1 MDISETIHLLGD
13 LLGEV
18 LVEQG
23 SPELLAAEEQVRA
36 LAKQRR
42 AGEAQAAAALEKLIS
57 ALDTDTARGIA
68 GAFALYFDLVN
79 TAEDNHRLVALRGE
93 ALAKTPRPVHDS
105 IEEAV
110 ILLKERGL
118 TSAQM
123 QALVDSLSIE
133 LVLTAHPTEARRRTV
148 LSKLNR
154 VALVLRGLDGC
165 DVLPRE
171 EAEARRALRE
181 EITALW
187 VTDRARSAK
196 PAVTDEVRTTLYFVE
211 QIFWTALP
219 RIHSSLQTALE
230 RHFPAVDASRP
241 WVRLASWIGGDR
253 DGNPFVTAE
262 VTAETLRLHRGLAV
276 ETHRQTLQD
285 LARRLSVSAR
295 RLPLPAGLQAWLS
308 AREPLPDHIALI
320 RSRYPNEPYRAILAL
335 LALDLVEAS
344 NDDMTA
350 RLLSQAPHT
359 ARVRAEE
366 MIEPLRGIAAAMPPA
381 LQTGPLST
389 ALRQLEI
396 FDLHGARLDIRED
409 AGRLNAALGEVLRA
423 LGIETAFER
432 LDPIARRDLL
442 VRLLEADK
450 PLLDGRPGVSP
461 SVAETW
467 AVFQL
472 IRRAR
477 TVYGGQLFGPLI
489 ISMAQSAAD
498 VLAVLTIARWA
509 GCDQGLRIVPLFE
522 TIDALEAAPRI
533 MHELF
538 DLPVYRSHLERCGSE
553 QMIMI
558 GYSDSNKDG
567 GYLTSNWGLYLAQ
580 AALADV
586 CREHGVKW
594 TLFHGRG
601 GTVARGGGPTNRS
614 ILAQPG
620 GSVDGRY
627 RLTEQGEIISTRYSS
642 VEQALRNLEQI
653 TNAVLLASAPVGL
666 LPNPESADPCAH
678 CVSPRELPAK
688 WREAMETVS
697 KAARSAYR
705 KLVYETP
712 GFSAFWRSATPL
724 EEIRQLTIG
733 SRPASRTAAGEQV
746 AQIRAIPWVF
756 SWMQSRINLPGW
768 YGLGSGLNALL
779 AQDPAALACLR
790 EMYTLWP
797 FFRNMLDNAELS
809 LGKADMEIA
818 AMYADLV
825 PDQALRERIFGIIR
839 LEYARTAS
847 AVQAIKGERGLLE
860 AEPTLQLSIRR
871 RNPYVDP
878 LNSIQVEML
887 RRLRAL
893 ADPQGEEAQQL
904 REVVVLTING
914 IAAGL
919 RNTG

>member
-18 LVEQG
+18 LVAQE
-23 SPELLAAEEQVRA
+23 SRALFEAEERVRA

-42 AGEAQAAAALEKLIS
+42 AGDPAAAAELEQAIT
-57 ALDTDTARGIA
+57 ALDAETARGVA

-93 ALAKTPRPVHDS
+93 ALAKSPLPVHDS

-110 ILLKERGL
+110 LLLKQRGL
-118 TSAQM
+118 APAQM
-123 QALVDSLSIE
+123 QALVDELSIE
-133 LVLTAHPTEARRRTV
+133 LVLTAHPTEARRRTI
-148 LSKLNR
+148 LSKLSR
-154 VALVLRGLDGC
+154 IAQTLRGLDGC

-171 EAEARRALRE
+171 EAAARQALRE

-187 VTDRARSAK
+187 LTDRAREAK
-196 PAVTDEVRTTLYFVE
+196 PAVTDEVRTTLYFVA
-211 QIFWTALP
+211 QIFWTAMP
-219 RIHSSLQTALE
+219 RIQDALQSALE
-230 RHFPAVDASRP
+230 RHFPGVDAARAR
-241 WVRLASWIGGDR
+241 VRLASWIGGDR

-276 ETHRQTLQD
+276 ETHRQMLQD

-295 RLPLPAGLQAWLS
+295 RLPLPAELEAWLA
-308 AREPLPDHIALI
+308 AREPLPEHIAQT
-320 RSRYPNEPYRAILAL
+320 RRRYPSEPYRAVLAL
-335 LALDLVEAS
+335 LAFDLEQAS
-344 NDDMTA
+344 HDDMTS

-359 ARVRAEE
+359 ARVRVEGLL
-366 MIEPLRGIAAAMPPA
+366 EPLRAVARAMPPA
-381 LQTGPLST
+381 LRAGPLNT

-409 AGRLNAALGEVLRA
+409 AGKLNAALGEVLRA
-423 LGIETAFER
+423 LGIEPDFER
-432 LDPIARRDLL
+432 LPAERRRDLL
-442 VRLLEADK
+442 VRLLEGEP
-450 PLLDGRPGVSP
+450 PLLDRRPGVSP
-461 SVAETW
+461 GAAETW
-467 AVFQL
+467 SVFQL

-477 TVYGGQLFGPLI
+477 TVYGAQLFGPFI

-498 VLAVLTIARWA
+498 VLAVLTMARWA
-509 GCDQGLRIVPLFE
+509 GCAEGQGIAPLFE
-522 TIDALEAAPRI
+522 TIDALQAAPRI
-533 MHELF
+533 MAELF
-538 DLPVYRSHLERCGSE
+538 ELPVYRAHLAGCGGE

-567 GYLTSNWGLYLAQ
+567 GYLTASWGLYQAQ
-580 AALADV
+580 AELAAV
-586 CREHGVKW
+586 CRANGVRW

-620 GSVDGRY
+620 GTVDGRY

-642 VEQALRNLEQI
+642 VEQAMRNLEQVV
-653 TNAVLLASAPVGL
+653 NAVLLASAPVGVD
-666 LPNPESADPCAH
+666 PDPASPDPCAH
-678 CVSPRELPAK
+678 CVSPAELPPA
-688 WREAMETVS
+688 WLEAMETVS
-697 KAARSAYR
+697 AAARQTYR
-705 KLVYETP
+705 RLVYETP
-712 GFSAFWRSATPL
+712 GFTDFWRGATPL
-724 EEIRQLTIG
+724 AEIRQLTIG
-733 SRPASRTAAGEQV
+733 SRPAARTSGEQV

-768 YGLGSGLNALL
+768 YGLGSGLNALI
-779 AQDPAALACLR
+779 AAGPGAFERLR

-797 FFRNMLDNAELS
+797 FFRSLLDNAELS
-809 LGKADMEIA
+809 LGKADMQIA
-818 AMYADLV
+818 AMYAGLV
-825 PDQALRERIFGIIR
+825 PDAALRERIFGIIR
-839 LEYARTAS
+839 AEYARTA
-847 AVQAIKGERGLLE
+847 AVVQAVKGERELLE
-860 AEPTLQLSIRR
+860 TEATLQRSIQR

-878 LNSIQVEML
+878 LNVIQVEML

-893 ADPQGEEAQQL
+893 DDPAGEEAQRL
-904 REVVVLTING
+904 REVVVLTITG